1 MYPDARIGDIQRIDN
16 AKAERQAKSDKAPMD
31 RCSWPLQ
38 SCRYR
43 CAGPIRL

>member
-31 RCSWPLQ
+31 RCSQLLQ
-38 SCRYR
+38 SRRYR
-43 CAGPIRL
+43 CASPIRL